1 VSFALHY
8 IMYNVS
14 VLKKLYYIYKVCDIK
29 PSVHTQSAL
38 GTSLKSENIKISY
51 ITNIR
56 VKKTRTRIICNT
68 MLTD

>member
-1 VSFALHY
+1 MSFALHY

-38 GTSLKSENIKISY
+38 GTSLEVREHKDY